1 VTSREVLA
9 QLRAF
14 LTLLEKAVPS
24 PKGWRGHRIAIN
36 GEDNP
41 MLVIE
46 LGQAL
51 GVTHAAIPFA
61 LDMKTFDQLVEG
73 TNHESLVDEVYKLA
87 INTKAQGAQAQN
99 TNTDRTKN

>member
-1 VTSREVLA
+1 MTSREVMA

-14 LTLLEKAVPS
+14 LALLEKAVPS

-41 MLVIE
+41 ILVIE
-46 LGQAL
+46 LGQAM
-51 GVTHAAIPFA
+51 GITHAALPFM

-73 TNHESLVDEVYKLA
+73 TNHDSLVDEIYKLV
-87 INTKAQGAQAQN
+87 INTKAGSSQGQN
-99 TNTDRTKN
+99 IDRTKN